1 MITKVLLVY
10 LAMAAAISAV
20 AIQEDRFQKKDI
32 QQSRSGNERSK
43 KFLLVLAA
51 PLAAAIVSVFVS
63 SLAVLASNKSPFL
76 AYKTM
81 WEFGTEGGSLMEV
94 LNTATPYYIAAIA
107 IAVTFRAGLF
117 NIGVEGQL
125 RLAALFSAYI
135 GAMFT
140 LPPVLHVLAVFII
153 AMTIGGLWASIAA
166 YLKVKRGVNEVISTI
181 MLNSLAV
188 GVTSFLFSKYFA
200 VITEGSNNLSTKEL
214 PKSAWFP
221 DLLPLF
227 TNMGDMVKSL
237 LSVFRESFFNV
248 SNKLFGTGFQV
259 TPDLSVPEPS
269 TGSIN
274 GMLLVAIALGF
285 IFWFV
290 VNRTRF
296 GFELR
301 ASGAN
306 PIAARVSGVNSKRMT
321 FIALVISGAIAG
333 LSGLPAVLGE
343 THAYNMGFR
352 SGIGFSAIAV
362 ALLGRNSAGGM
373 AFSALLFGFLEVSS
387 RALELI
393 DIAPETYVIMQGSI
407 LLSSV
412 IAYEVVRRLKLTLQ
426 SKELAK
432 VVTA

>member
-1 MITKVLLVY
+1 MKRLSLQKIA
-10 LAMAAAISAV
+10 LA
-20 AIQEDRFQKKDI
+20 
-32 QQSRSGNERSK
+32 
-43 KFLLVLAA
+43 LAA
-51 PLAAAIVSVFVS
+51 PVAAAIVSLLVS
-63 SLAVLASNKSPFL
+63 SIAVLASHKSPML

-81 WEFGTEGGSLMEV
+81 WEFGTQGGSLMEAI
-94 LNTATPYYIAAIA
+94 NSATPYYIAAIA

-125 RLAALFSAYI
+125 RLGALFAAYI

-140 LPPVLHVLAVFII
+140 LPPVLHVLAVFVV
-153 AMTIGGLWASIAA
+153 AMTVGGIWASIAA

-188 GVTSFLFSKYFA
+188 GMTSFLFAKYFA
-200 VITEGSNNLSTKEL
+200 VITEGSNNMTTKEL
-214 PKSAWFP
+214 PTSAWFP
-221 DLLPLF
+221 DLVPLL
-227 TNMGDMVKSL
+227 TKLGMPEIQGA
-237 LSVFRESFFNV
+237 SV
-248 SNKLFGTGFQV
+248 
-259 TPDLSVPEPS
+259 
-269 TGSIN
+269 N
-274 GMLLVAIALGF
+274 GMLVIAIALGF

-306 PIAARVSGVNSKRMT
+306 PIAARVSGVNSKKMT
-321 FIALVISGAIAG
+321 VVALVISGAIAG

-373 AFSALLFGFLEVSS
+373 AFSTLLFGFLEVSS

-412 IAYEVVRRLKLTLQ
+412 IAYEVVRRFKLTLQ

-432 VVTA
+432 AVSA

>member
-1 MITKVLLVY
+1 MSSLTLKKISPQKIA
-10 LAMAAAISAV
+10 LA
-20 AIQEDRFQKKDI
+20 
-32 QQSRSGNERSK
+32 
-43 KFLLVLAA
+43 LAA
-51 PLAAAIVSVFVS
+51 PLAAAIVSIIVS
-63 SLAVLASNKSPFL
+63 SLAVLATHKSPID

-81 WEFGTEGGSLMEV
+81 WDFGTQTGSLMEM

-125 RLAALFSAYI
+125 RLGALFSAFL
-135 GAMFT
+135 AAKFT
-140 LPPVLHVLAVFII
+140 LPPVLHVLAVFIV
-153 AMTIGGLWASIAA
+153 AMAVGGFWASIAA

-188 GVTSFLFSKYFA
+188 GVTSFLFAKYFA
-200 VITEGSNNLSTKEL
+200 EIVEGSNNLSTKEL

-221 DLLPLF
+221 DLVPVL
-227 TNMGDMVKSL
+227 T
-237 LSVFRESFFNV
+237 
-248 SNKLFGTGFQV
+248 KLGVPKQPGGTV
-259 TPDLSVPEPS
+259 Y
-269 TGSIN
+269 
-274 GMLLVAIALGF
+274 GMLIVAIALGV

-301 ASGAN
+301 ASGSN
-306 PIAARVSGVNSKRMT
+306 PIAARVSGVNSKKMT
-321 FIALVISGAIAG
+321 VVALVISGAIAG

-343 THAYNMGFR
+343 THSYNMGFR

-387 RALELI
+387 RSLELI

-412 IAYEVVRRLKLTLQ
+412 IAFEVVRRFKLTLQ

-432 VVTA
+432 AVSA

>member
-1 MITKVLLVY
+1 MKRLSLQKIA
-10 LAMAAAISAV
+10 LA
-20 AIQEDRFQKKDI
+20 
-32 QQSRSGNERSK
+32 
-43 KFLLVLAA
+43 LAA
-51 PLAAAIVSVFVS
+51 PVAAAIVSLLVS
-63 SLAVLASNKSPFL
+63 SIAVLASHKSPML

-81 WEFGTEGGSLMEV
+81 WEFGTQGGSLMEA
-94 LNTATPYYIAAIA
+94 LNSATPYYIAAIA

-125 RLAALFSAYI
+125 RLGALFSAYI

-140 LPPVLHVLAVFII
+140 LPPVLHVLAIFVV

-188 GVTSFLFSKYFA
+188 GMTSFLFAKYFA
-200 VITEGSNNLSTKEL
+200 VITEGSNNMTTKEL
-214 PKSAWFP
+214 PTSAWFP
-221 DLLPLF
+221 DLVPLLTKFGLPEIQ
-227 TNMGDMVKSL
+227 GA
-237 LSVFRESFFNV
+237 
-248 SNKLFGTGFQV
+248 
-259 TPDLSVPEPS
+259 
-269 TGSIN
+269 SIN
-274 GMLLVAIALGF
+274 GMLVIAIALGF

-306 PIAARVSGVNSKRMT
+306 PIAARVSGVNSKKMT
-321 FIALVISGAIAG
+321 VVALVTSGAIAG

-343 THAYNMGFR
+343 THSYNMGFR

-412 IAYEVVRRLKLTLQ
+412 VAYEVVRRFKLTLQ

-432 VVTA
+432 VVSA

>member
-1 MITKVLLVY
+1 MSKLTPPKITFSKVA
-10 LAMAAAISAV
+10 LA
-20 AIQEDRFQKKDI
+20 
-32 QQSRSGNERSK
+32 
-43 KFLLVLAA
+43 LAA
-51 PLAAAIVSVFVS
+51 PLVAAVVSILVS
-63 SLAVLASNKSPFL
+63 SIAVIATNKSPL
-76 AYKTM
+76 DAYKTM
-81 WEFGTEGGSLMEV
+81 WKFGTEGGSLMEM
-94 LNTATPYYIAAIA
+94 LNLATPYYIAAIA

-125 RLAALFSAYI
+125 RLGALFSAYI

-140 LPPVLHVLAVFII
+140 LPPVFHVLAVFIV

-188 GVTSFLFSKYFA
+188 GLTSYLFSQHFA

-214 PKSAWFP
+214 PTSAWFP
-221 DLLPLF
+221 DLVPLL
-227 TNMGDMVKSL
+227 T
-237 LSVFRESFFNV
+237 
-248 SNKLFGTGFQV
+248 KLG
-259 TPDLSVPEPS
+259 VPEIP
-269 TGSIN
+269 GGHVN
-274 GMLLVAIALGF
+274 GMLIIAIALGF
-285 IFWFV
+285 TFWFV

-306 PIAARVSGVNSKRMT
+306 PIAARVSGVNSKRMIL
-321 FIALVISGAIAG
+321 IALVISGAIAG

-343 THAYNMGFR
+343 THSYNMGFR

-362 ALLGRNSAGGM
+362 ALLGRNTAGGM
-373 AFSALLFGFLEVSS
+373 AISALLFGFLEVSS

-412 IAYEVVRRLKLTLQ
+412 IAYEVVRRYKLTLQ

-432 VVTA
+432 AVEA

>member
-1 MITKVLLVY
+1 MSTSTLKKISPQKIA
-10 LAMAAAISAV
+10 LA
-20 AIQEDRFQKKDI
+20 
-32 QQSRSGNERSK
+32 
-43 KFLLVLAA
+43 LAA
-51 PLAAAIVSVFVS
+51 PLAAAVVSIIVS
-63 SLAVLASNKSPFL
+63 SLAVLATHKSPID

-81 WEFGTEGGSLMEV
+81 WDFGTQTGSLMEM

-125 RLAALFSAYI
+125 RLGALFSAFL
-135 GAMFT
+135 AAKFT
-140 LPPVLHVLAVFII
+140 LPPVLHVLAVFIV
-153 AMTIGGLWASIAA
+153 AMAVGGFWASIAA

-188 GVTSFLFSKYFA
+188 GVTSFLFAKYFA
-200 VITEGSNNLSTKEL
+200 EIVEGSNNLSTKEL

-221 DLLPLF
+221 DLVPVL
-227 TNMGDMVKSL
+227 T
-237 LSVFRESFFNV
+237 
-248 SNKLFGTGFQV
+248 KLGVPKQPGGTV
-259 TPDLSVPEPS
+259 Y
-269 TGSIN
+269 
-274 GMLLVAIALGF
+274 GMLIVAIALGV

-301 ASGAN
+301 ASGSN
-306 PIAARVSGVNSKRMT
+306 PIAARVSGVNSKKMT
-321 FIALVISGAIAG
+321 VVALVISGAIAG

-343 THAYNMGFR
+343 THSYNMGFR

-387 RALELI
+387 RSLELI

-412 IAYEVVRRLKLTLQ
+412 IAFEVVRRFKLTLQ

-432 VVTA
+432 AVSA

>member
-1 MITKVLLVY
+1 MKQLTPQKFA
-10 LAMAAAISAV
+10 LA
-20 AIQEDRFQKKDI
+20 
-32 QQSRSGNERSK
+32 
-43 KFLLVLAA
+43 LAA
-51 PLAAAIVSVFVS
+51 PLAAAIVSIVVS
-63 SLAVLASNKSPFL
+63 SLAVLASKKSPFL

-81 WEFGTEGGSLMEV
+81 WQFGTESGSLMEV

-214 PKSAWFP
+214 PKTAWFP

-227 TNMGDMVKSL
+227 TNIGDMVKSL
-237 LSVFRESFFNV
+237 LSIIRESLFNV
-248 SNKLFGTGFQV
+248 SNKLFGTGFEV
-259 TPDLSVPEPS
+259 IPDLSVPEPS

-306 PIAARVSGVNSKRMT
+306 PIAARVSGVNSKKMT

-343 THAYNMGFR
+343 THSYNMGFR

>member
-1 MITKVLLVY
+1 
-10 LAMAAAISAV
+10 
-20 AIQEDRFQKKDI
+20 
-32 QQSRSGNERSK
+32 
-43 KFLLVLAA
+43 
-51 PLAAAIVSVFVS
+51 
-63 SLAVLASNKSPFL
+63 
-76 AYKTM
+76 
-81 WEFGTEGGSLMEV
+81 
-94 LNTATPYYIAAIA
+94 
-107 IAVTFRAGLF
+107 
-117 NIGVEGQL
+117 
-125 RLAALFSAYI
+125 
-135 GAMFT
+135 MFT

-214 PKSAWFP
+214 PESAWFP
-221 DLLPLF
+221 DLVPLL
-227 TNMGDMVKSL
+227 TKMG
-237 LSVFRESFFNV
+237 
-248 SNKLFGTGFQV
+248 
-259 TPDLSVPEPS
+259 VPEQPG
-269 TGSIN
+269 GSIN
-274 GMLLVAIALGF
+274 GMLLVAIALGV

-306 PIAARVSGVNSKRMT
+306 PIAARVSGVNSKKMT

-343 THAYNMGFR
+343 THSYNMGFR

>member
-1 MITKVLLVY
+1 MKQLTPQKIA
-10 LAMAAAISAV
+10 LA
-20 AIQEDRFQKKDI
+20 
-32 QQSRSGNERSK
+32 
-43 KFLLVLAA
+43 LAA
-51 PLAAAIVSVFVS
+51 PFAAAFVSIFVS
-63 SLAVLASNKSPFL
+63 SLAVLASKKSPFL

-81 WEFGTEGGSLMEV
+81 WEFGTESGSLMEV
-94 LNTATPYYIAAIA
+94 LNTATPYHIAAIA

-125 RLAALFSAYI
+125 RLGALFSAYI

-140 LPPVLHVLAVFII
+140 LPPVLHVLAVFIV

-188 GVTSFLFSKYFA
+188 GLTSFLFSKYFA

-221 DLLPLF
+221 DLLPAF
-227 TNMGDMVKSL
+227 TKLIEKIAHLVSI
-237 LSVFRESFFNV
+237 VREGLFNV
-248 SNKLFGTGFQV
+248 SNRLFGTAFTE
-259 TPDLSVPEPS
+259 TPDLGAPEPS

-274 GMLLVAIALGF
+274 GMLLIAIALGF

-343 THAYNMGFR
+343 THSYNMGFR

-432 VVTA
+432 VVSA